1 MPQNSSSTLP
11 NGEGQ
16 VVQLT
21 LSQGTIPSA
30 TPSGSGGS
38 SEHSELDDQRQNA
51 YDELIESLAA
61 FLSVVEAETAALP
74 KEFVRTLRPVRGCIH
89 RLGQVLS
96 SGKEEIQQTLT
107 MLGKLLADV
116 HNARSTLPA
125 GSAGDLGDRLDR
137 ALYDLGG
144 AMLVLGTVV

>member
-21 LSQGTIPSA
+21 LSQGTNPSA
-30 TPSGSGGS
+30 TPSGSGS
-38 SEHSELDDQRQNA
+38 SEHTELDAQRQNA
-51 YDELIESLAA
+51 YDELKESLAA

-89 RLGQVLS
+89 RLGQVLP

-144 AMLVLGTVV
+144 AVLVLGTVV